1 MDKLNIKDVHKSDSS
16 ISIKPMS
23 ETENNAD
30 NKTSNPWMQ
39 KKNINEV
46 IVPKQQ
52 THPEQMERIR
62 QMSIISF

>member
-30 NKTSNPWMQ
+30 NKTSNPWM
-39 KKNINEV
+39 
-46 IVPKQQ
+46 
-52 THPEQMERIR
+52 
-62 QMSIISF
+62 